1 MVSVITPPIISVVHI
16 LCPFFVNNEVY
27 AYFSFFRLTLKYQ
40 KLSDYCHRQ
49 PSIAFLSS
57 LFIHCIHSKLKW
69 LSANATTRYVIF
81 CSCICDCEISKSFP
95 GTSFTWILHDLGPW
109 PFSFYVLSELCFCS
123 RSSALLKVIFNFD
136 FLKSFSR
143 EVRYMIHIDATI
155 LHFLRNISS

>member
-1 MVSVITPPIISVVHI
+1 MVSVITPPIVSVVHI

-81 CSCICDCEISKSFP
+81 LFLYLWLWNFKKFSGNIFHLNFARPWTLTFQFLCTLRAVFLFSEFCTFKSYFQLW
-95 GTSFTWILHDLGPW
+95 FFKIL
-109 PFSFYVLSELCFCS
+109 
-123 RSSALLKVIFNFD
+123 
-136 FLKSFSR
+136 
-143 EVRYMIHIDATI
+143 
-155 LHFLRNISS
+155 